1 MPPAFRRLR
10 RSIERLV
17 GSDVHTGEWY
27 LVLLFFANLFLLLT
41 AYYILKVIREPLIL
55 MAGGGSEDPRE
66 FSEDIFSTRRITI
79 APMCMVAGFITIIVA
94 IMKKPKQE
102 E

>member
-1 MPPAFRRLR
+1 MNKKKDGFVFRKENYTILF
-10 RSIERLV
+10 IGL
-17 GSDVHTGEWY
+17 G
-27 LVLLFFANLFLLLT
+27 LILLG
-41 AYYILKVIREPLIL
+41 LIL

-66 FSEDIFSTRRITI
+66 FSEDIFSARRITV
-79 APMCMVAGFITIIVA
+79 APLCMIAGFVTIVVA